1 MNPKL
6 PDKLPVPLPN
16 FRRVRPLN
24 LFLLFIA
31 GIINAIGVTMF
42 LAPVNL
48 YDSGIS
54 GTAMLLWQIT
64 PEEFT
69 FPLFLLVLNIPLFL
83 FGLKKQGK
91 LFTFYSIWAVTVYS
105 LASWFIN
112 YVLPVNVDGSSPFAG
127 TDLLLCAIFGG
138 LISGVGSGLTLR
150 LGGAIDGMEVL
161 ASIFAKKVGLSVG
174 NFVMIYNVILYV
186 TIGASFR
193 SWILPLYSI
202 ITYFVAVR
210 AVDFIVEGLDKAKS
224 VMIVTTKTEEICKVL
239 SADFGH
245 GITLLK
251 VQGYYSG
258 EDRYAIYFVVNRF
271 QITRVKNE
279 VRHIDPRAFFVVT
292 EVSDMLGT
300 SLRFKMLK

>member
-64 PEEFT
+64 PDEFT

-112 YVLPVNVDGSSPFAG
+112 YALPVNVDGSSPFAG

-202 ITYFVAVR
+202 ITYFVAVQ

>member
-64 PEEFT
+64 PDEFT

-224 VMIVTTKTEEICKVL
+224 VMIVTTKTEEICQVL

>member
-1 MNPKL
+1 MNQKL

>member
-64 PEEFT
+64 PDEFT

-251 VQGYYSG
+251 VQGHYSG

>member
-1 MNPKL
+1 MPESAQGPTLK
-6 PDKLPVPLPN
+6 N
-16 FRRVRPLN
+16 FI
-24 LFLLFIA
+24 LLTLA
-31 GIINAIGVTMF
+31 GVINALGITLF
-42 LAPVNL
+42 LAPVGL

-54 GTAMLLWQIT
+54 GTAMLLGRIT
-64 PEEFT
+64 PWS
-69 FPLFLLVLNIPLFL
+69 LSVFLLILNIPLFL
-83 FGLKKQGK
+83 YGLRRQGMV
-91 LFTFYSIWAVTVYS
+91 FTVYAIYAVAVYS
-105 LASWFIN
+105 LAAWVVNDI
-112 YVLPVNVDGSSPFAG
+112 LPIDVSASSPFAG
-127 TDLLLCAIFGG
+127 NDLVLCAIFGG
-138 LISGVGSGLTLR
+138 LISGAGSGFAIR
-150 LGGAIDGMEVL
+150 FGGAMDGIEVM
-161 ASIFAKKVGLSVG
+161 AVIFAKRLGITVGV
-174 NFVMIYNVILYV
+174 FVMIYNVILYV

>member
-1 MNPKL
+1 MKSKL
-6 PDKLPVPLPN
+6 PDNLPVPLPN

-64 PEEFT
+64 PDEFT

-112 YVLPVNVDGSSPFAG
+112 YVLPVNVVGSSPFAG

-161 ASIFAKKVGLSVG
+161 ASIFAKRVGLSVG
-174 NFVMIYNVILYV
+174 NFVMIYNVILYI

-202 ITYFVAVR
+202 VTYFVAVR

-224 VMIVTTKTEEICKVL
+224 VMIVTSKTEEICKVL

>member
-6 PDKLPVPLPN
+6 PDKIPVSLPN

-174 NFVMIYNVILYV
+174 NFVMIYNVILYI

>member
-1 MNPKL
+1 MKSKL
-6 PDKLPVPLPN
+6 PDNLPVPLPN

-24 LFLLFIA
+24 LCLLFIA

-64 PEEFT
+64 PDEFT

-161 ASIFAKKVGLSVG
+161 ASIFAKRVGLSVG
-174 NFVMIYNVILYV
+174 NFVMIYNVILYI

-271 QITRVKNE
+271 KITRVKNE

-300 SLRFKMLK
+300 SLRFKMLQ

>member
-1 MNPKL
+1 MKPKL
-6 PDKLPVPLPN
+6 PDHLTASLPN

-24 LFLLFIA
+24 LFLLLIA

-64 PEEFT
+64 PDEFT

-91 LFTFYSIWAVTVYS
+91 LFTLYSIWAVTIYS
-105 LASWFIN
+105 LASWCIN

-161 ASIFAKKVGLSVG
+161 ASIFAKKIGLSVG
-174 NFVMIYNVILYV
+174 NFVMIYNVILYI

>member
-31 GIINAIGVTMF
+31 GIINAIGVTML

-64 PEEFT
+64 PDEFT

-239 SADFGH
+239 SAEFGH

>member
-64 PEEFT
+64 PDEFT

-174 NFVMIYNVILYV
+174 NFVMIYNVILYI

-224 VMIVTTKTEEICKVL
+224 VMIVTSKTEEICKVL

-300 SLRFKMLK
+300 SLRFKMLQ

>member
-64 PEEFT
+64 PDEFT

-161 ASIFAKKVGLSVG
+161 ACIFAKKVGLSVG

>member
-64 PEEFT
+64 PDEFT

-224 VMIVTTKTEEICKVL
+224 VMIVTTKTEEICKAL

>member
-6 PDKLPVPLPN
+6 PDKIPVPLPN

-64 PEEFT
+64 PDEFT

-224 VMIVTTKTEEICKVL
+224 VMIVTTKTEEICQVL